1 MRLSSL
7 LLPAGSMPLL
17 ASRSWRS
24 PLQLATGGWLG
35 AHSHPPPSDTR
46 ATLASHWCTPTR
58 NCATHQLARMDNL
71 RTEKCATHPRM
82 DNLRNCE
89 TVPPTKDGQPENSS
103 PCILHP
109 ALQMCLESSF
119 TFRATNDSLFFDL
132 ISRILAC
139 CLLIDSLQWRIN
151 PWNL

>member
-1 MRLSSL
+1 MRLSL
-7 LLPAGSMPLL
+7 LLPAGRMPSL

-24 PLQLATGGWLG
+24 PLQLATGGCL
-35 AHSHPPPSDTR
+35 APTPFPSHPPPSDTR

-89 TVPPTKDGQPENSS
+89 TVKLCHS
-103 PCILHP
+103 PRMDNLRTPHP
-109 ALQMCLESSF
+109 AFCTLHCRCAQSQVSLSEPQTTHFSLTSF
-119 TFRATNDSLFFDL
+119 QEYL
-132 ISRILAC
+132 LAVC
-139 CLLIDSLQWRIN
+139 S
-151 PWNL
+151 